1 MASVVNQFT
10 GAFNALKPSGTS
22 NSSFFGSSGTSWFS
36 SSNSRNASSSS
47 LSSVGQIATYVL
59 AVMVIMLFILIAV
72 HFFITPIF
80 QLRPGGP
87 GIIPIPGGDDG
98 VSYWT
103 KGNPAQILEDNLPIK
118 DKSWEYSL
126 ILDVFLQNPLQFS
139 KSYRILF
146 SRGAVRTQTATGT
159 TLLGMFDTYNLI
171 VGLKPDTNDMI
182 VSVLSGTTGTKNE
195 ENIIVSNVPVQ
206 QSFRLGIIVMEHAL
220 EVYINGNL
228 VKTRKYD
235 YNLKSVTGPIDLAQP
250 SEANIAKFQLLKI
263 WKRILTTSEMRYA
276 KPDLDVSVPN
286 GALPMPS
293 SSFCSD
299 GSQDSA
305 TLPVHTRLQ
314 NMSLSDV
321 FSQAESSISNAA
333 TLAQSSL
340 GNTAA
345 LAQSSLSNLTS
356 QIPH

>member
-1 MASVVNQFT
+1 M
-10 GAFNALKPSGTS
+10 KPTGTS
-22 NSSFFGSSGTSWFS
+22 NSSFFGSTGTGWFS
-36 SSNSRNASSSS
+36 SANSQNASSSS

-98 VSYWT
+98 VLYWN

-126 ILDVFLQNPLQFS
+126 VLDVFLQNPLQFS

-146 SRGAVRTQTATGT
+146 SRGAVRAPTPTGT
-159 TLLGMFDTYNLI
+159 TLLGMFDTYNLV

-195 ENIIVSNVPVQ
+195 ENIIVPNVPVQ
-206 QSFRLGIIVMEHAL
+206 QPFRLGIVVMEHAL
-220 EVYINGNL
+220 EVYINGHL

-235 YNLKSVTGPIDLAQP
+235 YHLKSVTGPIDLAQP
-250 SEANIAKFQLLKI
+250 TEANIATFQLLKI

-276 KPDLDVSVPN
+276 KPELDAAVPN

-293 SSFCSD
+293 SLFCS
-299 GSQDSA
+299 SDSL
-305 TLPVHTRLQ
+305 TDIV
-314 NMSLSDV
+314 
-321 FSQAESSISNAA
+321 SQAKSSVIDTA
-333 TLAQSSL
+333 T
-340 GNTAA
+340 N
-345 LAQSSLSNLTS
+345 AQSSLSNTVEQAQSSLSSLTS
-356 QIPH
+356 RG